1 MPKFINITKKWGNKS
16 IFDKFSLELPD
27 EKVSVILGESGVGK
41 STLLSVAASL
51 TDYEGKTEGF
61 ENPSFVFQQP
71 RLIEQLSV
79 YENIEFAL
87 SSVDMGKEEKKRV
100 IQSALEKARIL
111 PLANRNC
118 SSLSGG
124 EKQRVS
130 LARAI
135 AFPSDVLLTDEPFNS
150 LDIRLKSEIISDL
163 KNVVSEQ
170 KRTVLFVTHSVD
182 EAMFFGDYIVV
193 LKNNKAI
200 VLGEKPP
207 EKTFGYEDNPL
218 LRKTLIKI
226 LTE

>member
-87 SSVDMGKEEKKRV
+87 SSVDMGKGEKKRV
-100 IQSALEKARIL
+100 IESALEKARIL
-111 PLANRNC
+111 PLANRVC

>member
-1 MPKFINITKKWGNKS
+1 MPKFINITKKWGDKS

-87 SSVDMGKEEKKRV
+87 SSVDMGKEERKRV
-100 IQSALEKARIL
+100 IESALEKARIL
-111 PLANRNC
+111 PLADRIC

-226 LTE
+226 LSE

>member
-1 MPKFINITKKWGNKS
+1 M
-16 IFDKFSLELPD
+16 
-27 EKVSVILGESGVGK
+27 
-41 STLLSVAASL
+41 SVAASL

-111 PLANRNC
+111 PLAGRNC

>member
-27 EKVSVILGESGVGK
+27 GKVSVILGESGVGK

-61 ENPSFVFQQP
+61 EKTSFVFQQP

-87 SSVDMGKEEKKRV
+87 SSVDIGKQEKKRV
-100 IQSALEKARIL
+100 IESALEKARIL
-111 PLANRNC
+111 HLAGRIC

-130 LARAI
+130 LARAL

-207 EKTFGYEDNPL
+207 EKIFGYEDNPL

-226 LTE
+226 LSE

>member
-16 IFDKFSLELPD
+16 IFDKFSLDLPD
-27 EKVSVILGESGVGK
+27 GKVSVILGESGVGK

-61 ENPSFVFQQP
+61 EKTSFVFQQP

-87 SSVDMGKEEKKRV
+87 SSVDIGKEEKKRV
-100 IQSALEKARIL
+100 IGSALEKARIL
-111 PLANRNC
+111 HLAGRIC

-130 LARAI
+130 LARAL

-226 LTE
+226 LSE

>member
-16 IFDKFSLELPD
+16 IFDNFSLELPN

-100 IQSALEKARIL
+100 IESALEKARIL
-111 PLANRNC
+111 PLANRIC

-150 LDIRLKSEIISDL
+150 LDIRLKSEIITDL
-163 KNVVSEQ
+163 KNAVSEQ

-226 LTE
+226 LSE

>member
-1 MPKFINITKKWGNKS
+1 M
-16 IFDKFSLELPD
+16 
-27 EKVSVILGESGVGK
+27 
-41 STLLSVAASL
+41 
-51 TDYEGKTEGF
+51 
-61 ENPSFVFQQP
+61 
-71 RLIEQLSV
+71 
-79 YENIEFAL
+79 
-87 SSVDMGKEEKKRV
+87 
-100 IQSALEKARIL
+100 
-111 PLANRNC
+111 
-118 SSLSGG
+118 
-124 EKQRVS
+124 
-130 LARAI
+130 
-135 AFPSDVLLTDEPFNS
+135 LLTDEPFNS

-226 LTE
+226 LSE

>member
-16 IFDKFSLELPD
+16 IFDNFSLELPN

-61 ENPSFVFQQP
+61 ETPSFVFQQP

-100 IQSALEKARIL
+100 IESALEKARIL
-111 PLANRNC
+111 PLADRIC

>member
-16 IFDKFSLELPD
+16 IFDNFSLELPN

-61 ENPSFVFQQP
+61 EKPSFVFQQP

-100 IQSALEKARIL
+100 IESALEKARIL
-111 PLANRNC
+111 PLANRIC

-130 LARAI
+130 LARAM

-200 VLGEKPP
+200 VLGEKPS

-226 LTE
+226 LSE

>member
-87 SSVDMGKEEKKRV
+87 SSVDMGKGEKKRV

-111 PLANRNC
+111 PLAGRNC

-226 LTE
+226 LSE

>member
-27 EKVSVILGESGVGK
+27 GKVSVILGESGVGK

-61 ENPSFVFQQP
+61 EKTSFVFQQP

-87 SSVDMGKEEKKRV
+87 SSVDIGKEEKKRV
-100 IQSALEKARIL
+100 IESALEKARIL
-111 PLANRNC
+111 RLAGRIC

-130 LARAI
+130 LARAL

-226 LTE
+226 LSE

>member
-1 MPKFINITKKWGNKS
+1 MPKFINITKKWGDKS

-27 EKVSVILGESGVGK
+27 GKVSVILGESGVGK

-61 ENPSFVFQQP
+61 EKTSFVFQQP

-87 SSVDMGKEEKKRV
+87 SSVDMGKEERKRV
-100 IQSALEKARIL
+100 IESALEKARIL
-111 PLANRNC
+111 PLADRIC

-226 LTE
+226 LSE

>member
-16 IFDKFSLELPD
+16 IFDKFSLDLPD
-27 EKVSVILGESGVGK
+27 GKVSVILGESGVGK

-61 ENPSFVFQQP
+61 EKPSFVFQQP

-87 SSVDMGKEEKKRV
+87 SSVDIGKEEKKRV
-100 IQSALEKARIL
+100 IESALEKARIL
-111 PLANRNC
+111 HLAGRIC

-135 AFPSDVLLTDEPFNS
+135 AFPSNVLLTDEPFNS

-226 LTE
+226 LFE

>member
-87 SSVDMGKEEKKRV
+87 SSVDMGKEEKKACNP
-100 IQSALEKARIL
+100 I
-111 PLANRNC
+111 
-118 SSLSGG
+118 
-124 EKQRVS
+124 
-130 LARAI
+130 RA
-135 AFPSDVLLTDEPFNS
+135 
-150 LDIRLKSEIISDL
+150 
-163 KNVVSEQ
+163 
-170 KRTVLFVTHSVD
+170 
-182 EAMFFGDYIVV
+182 
-193 LKNNKAI
+193 
-200 VLGEKPP
+200 
-207 EKTFGYEDNPL
+207 
-218 LRKTLIKI
+218 
-226 LTE
+226 

>member
-111 PLANRNC
+111 PLAGRNC

-226 LTE
+226 LSG

>member
-87 SSVDMGKEEKKRV
+87 SSVDMGKGEKKRV
-100 IQSALEKARIL
+100 IESALEKARIL
-111 PLANRNC
+111 HLANRIC

-207 EKTFGYEDNPL
+207 EKTFGYEKDPT

-226 LTE
+226 LSE

>member
-87 SSVDMGKEEKKRV
+87 SSVDMGKGEKKRV
-100 IQSALEKARIL
+100 IESALEKARIL
-111 PLANRNC
+111 PLADRIC

>member
-1 MPKFINITKKWGNKS
+1 MPKFINITKKWGDKS

-87 SSVDMGKEEKKRV
+87 SSVDMGKGEKKRV
-100 IQSALEKARIL
+100 IESALEKARIL
-111 PLANRNC
+111 HLAGRIC

-207 EKTFGYEDNPL
+207 EKTFGYEDNPF

>member
-61 ENPSFVFQQP
+61 ETPSFVFQQP

-87 SSVDMGKEEKKRV
+87 SSVDMGKGEKKRV

-111 PLANRNC
+111 PLAGRIC

-226 LTE
+226 LSE

>member
-27 EKVSVILGESGVGK
+27 GKVSVILGESGVGK

-61 ENPSFVFQQP
+61 ETTSFVFQQP

-87 SSVDMGKEEKKRV
+87 SSVDIGKQEKKRV
-100 IQSALEKARIL
+100 IESALEKARIL
-111 PLANRNC
+111 HLAGRIC

-130 LARAI
+130 LARAL

-226 LTE
+226 LSE

>member
-27 EKVSVILGESGVGK
+27 GKVSVILGESGVGK

-61 ENPSFVFQQP
+61 EKTSFVFQQP

-87 SSVDMGKEEKKRV
+87 SSVDIGKEEKKRV
-100 IQSALEKARIL
+100 IESALKKARIL
-111 PLANRNC
+111 RLAGRIC

-130 LARAI
+130 LARAL

-226 LTE
+226 LSE

>member
-61 ENPSFVFQQP
+61 EKPSFVFQQP

-111 PLANRNC
+111 PLANRIC

-207 EKTFGYEDNPL
+207 EKTFGCEDNPL

-226 LTE
+226 LSE

>member
-111 PLANRNC
+111 PLAGRNC

>member
-61 ENPSFVFQQP
+61 ENPSFVFQEP

-87 SSVDMGKEEKKRV
+87 SSVDMGKGEKKRV

-111 PLANRNC
+111 PLANRIC

-135 AFPSDVLLTDEPFNS
+135 AFPTDVLLTDEPFNS

-200 VLGEKPP
+200 ELGEKPP
-207 EKTFGYEDNPL
+207 EKTFGYGDNPL